1 MAKTP
6 NRPQPALET
15 PTPTPTPALEMV
27 EEHQQG
33 TPLDARER
41 TIIRISRRS
50 DRQNWRTY
58 CTECY

>member
-1 MAKTP
+1 MAMNP
-6 NRPQPALET
+6 NRPQPALE
-15 PTPTPTPALEMV
+15 PPTPTPALEMV

-41 TIIRISRRS
+41 TIIRFSRRS

-58 CTECY
+58 STECY

>member
-1 MAKTP
+1 MAMNT
-6 NRPQPALET
+6 NRPQPALE
-15 PTPTPTPALEMV
+15 TPTPTPALEMV

-50 DRQNWRTY
+50 DRQNWRIY
-58 CTECY
+58 STECY

>member
-6 NRPQPALET
+6 NRPQPALE
-15 PTPTPTPALEMV
+15 TPTPALEMV

-50 DRQNWRTY
+50 DRQNWRIY
-58 CTECY
+58 STECY

>member
-1 MAKTP
+1 MAMNT
-6 NRPQPALET
+6 NRPQPALE
-15 PTPTPTPALEMV
+15 TPTPALEMV

-50 DRQNWRTY
+50 DRQNWRIY
-58 CTECY
+58 STECY

>member
-1 MAKTP
+1 MTKTP
-6 NRPQPALET
+6 NQPQPTLET
-15 PTPTPTPALEMV
+15 PTPAPTLEMV

-33 TPLDARER
+33 TPLEAQER

-58 CTECY
+58 STECY